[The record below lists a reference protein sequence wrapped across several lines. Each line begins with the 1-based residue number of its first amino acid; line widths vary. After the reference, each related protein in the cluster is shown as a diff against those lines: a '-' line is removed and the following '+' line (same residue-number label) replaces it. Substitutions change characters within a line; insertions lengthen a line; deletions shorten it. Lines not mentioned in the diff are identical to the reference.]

1 MSAAYAPQIGVCPE
15 YQHLLEQCQKALVS
29 WQQRRT
35 LVARAP
41 LADRASIA
49 AIKRLQAN
57 YASAYAELERHE
69 HSCRTCQY
77 IAKITGVD
85 FESLTD
91 ALTQYRH

>member
-15 YQHLLEQCQKALVS
+15 YQHLLDQCQKALVS
-29 WQQRRT
+29 WQQHRT
-35 LVARAP
+35 LVGHAA
-41 LADRASIA
+41 LADRAAMA
-49 AIKRLQAN
+49 AIRRLQAN

-77 IAKITGVD
+77 IAKIAGMD

-91 ALTQYRH
+91 ALMQYRQ